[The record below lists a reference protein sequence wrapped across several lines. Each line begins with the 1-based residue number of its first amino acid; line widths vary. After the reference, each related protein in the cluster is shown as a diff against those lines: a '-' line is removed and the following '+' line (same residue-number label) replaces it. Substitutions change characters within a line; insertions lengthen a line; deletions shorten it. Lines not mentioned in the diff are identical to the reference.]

1 MWTWHLSLTEFAYNN
16 ALSAMTSVSLFFANK
31 RYYPNITIH
40 SKCNIASTWAYD
52 FAIDLDKLQSTLKDE
67 ISAAQ

>member
-1 MWTWHLSLTEFAYNN
+1 
-16 ALSAMTSVSLFFANK
+16 MTSVSLFFANK
-31 RYYPNITIH
+31 GYYPNITIH